1 MYCALINHSDKDIF
15 LVFFYAKT
23 KNERVLHFL
32 SQVGHDSRRMI
43 DVKILREQPERVK
56 KACKDKN
63 VSLDIDR
70 VIEVEALRRQ
80 LQGQIDQVNQERKQ
94 TAQAKD
100 IEQGKRLKEQSA
112 QLADQFSQ
120 VDAEFTVLMR
130 SIPNLPS
137 DDTPT
142 GKDESEN
149 VVLRQWGTKPE
160 FSFEPKD
167 HLTLGIALGIIDTEK
182 AAQVAGTRF
191 TYLKGDAV
199 LLQFALAQFAFSV
212 LTNEPLLQTIIDQ
225 AGLSVSSRPF
235 IPVVPPLMIR
245 PEVFEKMARLEPQD
259 ERYHIPSD
267 DLFLIGSAEHTLGP
281 LHMDETLQE
290 KALPARYMAF
300 TPAFRREAGSYGKD
314 TKGILRVHQFDKVE
328 MESFSTSNQG
338 QNEQDFF
345 VAIQE
350 YLMQQ
355 LELPY
360 QVVMTCTGDQGD
372 PDARHLDIET
382 WMPGQSQYRETHS
395 SDYMTDYQARR
406 LATKVKREDG
416 STEFVHMNDATVFAI
431 GRTLIAILE
440 NYQEQDGTI
449 RVPNVL
455 RAYIGKDRI
464 GG

>member
-1 MYCALINHSDKDIF
+1 
-15 LVFFYAKT
+15 
-23 KNERVLHFL
+23 
-32 SQVGHDSRRMI
+32 MI

-56 KACKDKN
+56 KACQDKN
-63 VSLDIDR
+63 VSVDIDR
-70 VIEVEALRRQ
+70 AVELEMLRRQ
-80 LQGQIDQVNQERKQ
+80 LQGHIDQINQERKQ
-94 TAQAKD
+94 AAQAKD
-100 IEQGKRLKEQSA
+100 IEQGKRLKEQST

-120 VDAEFTVLMR
+120 VDAEFAVLMHCVPN
-130 SIPNLPS
+130 IPT
-137 DDTPT
+137 DDTPI

-149 VVLRQWGTKPE
+149 VVLRQWGTKPQ
-160 FSFEPKD
+160 FVFEPKD
-167 HLTLGIALGIIDTEK
+167 HLTLGTALGIIDSEK
-182 AAQVAGTRF
+182 AAQVVGTRF

-212 LTNEPLLQTIIDQ
+212 LTNESLLQPIINQ

-245 PEVFEKMARLEPQD
+245 PDVFEKMARLEPQN
-259 ERYHIPSD
+259 ERYYIPSD
-267 DLFLIGSAEHTLGP
+267 DVFLIGSAEHTLGP
-281 LHMDETLQE
+281 LHMDETFQE
-290 KALPARYMAF
+290 KELPARYMAF

-314 TKGILRVHQFDKVE
+314 TKGILRLHQFDKVE
-328 MESFSTSNQG
+328 MESFSTSDQG
-338 QNEQDFF
+338 QNEQAFF

-355 LELPY
+355 LGLPY

-372 PDARHLDIET
+372 PDARHVDIET

-406 LATKVKREDG
+406 LATKVKRENG

-440 NYQEQDGTI
+440 NDQEEDGTI
-449 RVPNVL
+449 RVPTVL
-455 RAYIGKDRI
+455 RPWIGKDRI
-464 GG
+464 GA